1 MVGEA
6 ARLTRSAGTLAP
18 LAAAMLAAGVVA
30 APMPEWVVDA
40 NCRDGEPQGPYEL
53 RSGDGQ
59 LRVAGAFNAG
69 RRTGS
74 FIFWTAGGVRIAH
87 IPYDDGERNGTVATW
102 YAGAPGREPARHLES
117 AWRHGRRDGLTR
129 SWYADGHRR
138 SETEYAAGR
147 IVAST
152 GWTDA
157 GRRLSEAAARE
168 LARRDADAA
177 DAQYA
182 ELDALVGTHMPRCD

>member
-6 ARLTRSAGTLAP
+6 GRLRGRIRATVV
-18 LAAAMLAAGVVA
+18 LAASALVAGVA
-30 APMPEWVVDA
+30 AEPMAAWVVDGS
-40 NCRDGEPQGPYEL
+40 CRDGVPQGPYQL
-53 RSGDGQ
+53 RSADGE

-69 RRTGS
+69 KRTGS
-74 FIFWTAGGVRIAH
+74 FLFWSADGVRVAH
-87 IPYDDGERNGTVATW
+87 IPYDDGERNGTVALW
-102 YAGAPGREPARHLES
+102 YAGSPGREPARRLES

-147 IVAST
+147 IVASA

-157 GRRLSEAAARE
+157 GQRLPDSAARE
-168 LARRDADAA
+168 LARRDAEAA

-182 ELDALVGTHMPRCD
+182 ELDAVVDTHLPRCE